1 MKIETFVLCDAA
13 TDNMGK
19 LNILG
24 TFDSIHVRQVPA
36 VHPQCA
42 VAMRIRFDRSERGE
56 HRIRVNM
63 IDADGRL
70 VVPSLD
76 GKLQVRMPDAVSS
89 CAINAILN
97 LQSVRFE
104 RFGEYSIDL
113 QVDGVQLASLP
124 LFVWQMPA
132 QPPAQPPPA

>member
-13 TDNMGK
+13 TDNAGK

-36 VHPQCA
+36 VHPQCS
-42 VAMRIRFDRSERGE
+42 VAMRLRFGREERGE

-76 GKLQVRMPDAVSS
+76 GKLQVRMHEAVSS

-124 LFVWQMPA
+124 LFVWQLPA
-132 QPPAQPPPA
+132 QPPAQPPPE